1 MKAWKTHACLAAILS
16 ISFSTNAATDLKV
29 YAASSMTNAIDEIAQ
44 DFKEKYDVTV
54 TPVYGGSSSI
64 ARQIINGAPADV
76 FISAN
81 TKWMDYLVDE
91 GVIDSDNVTNLV
103 RNSLVLIAP
112 QSSSLAVFNFADAKA
127 WEAALNGSRLA
138 LGNPTSVPAGMYAKE
153 SLTTLGVW
161 KEIQTKVAPAKN
173 VRLALAILL
182 TALVTVKDKVAGL
195 DSGANDYLTKPFA
208 EAELFARIRAQL
220 RAPDSA
226 DQANADKVMTK
237 DLEIDRATREV
248 IFKGDLITLTRT
260 EFDLLLF
267 LASNLGRV
275 FTRDELLDHVW
286 GYNHFPTTRTVD
298 THVLQLRQKLPG
310 LEIETLRGVGYKM
323 KA

>member
-1 MKAWKTHACLAAILS
+1 MKQTLLLVEDDKNLADGLLVSLEQAGYNCLHAEKISEVRQYWEQADLVIL
-16 ISFSTNAATDLKV
+16 D
-29 YAASSMTNAIDEIAQ
+29 
-44 DFKEKYDVTV
+44 
-54 TPVYGGSSSI
+54 
-64 ARQIINGAPADV
+64 RQLPDGDSV
-76 FISAN
+76 EH
-81 TKWMDYLVDE
+81 LVDWK
-91 GVIDSDNVTNLV
+91 NLK
-103 RNSLVLIAP
+103 
-112 QSSSLAVFNFADAKA
+112 D
-127 WEAALNGSRLA
+127 
-138 LGNPTSVPAGMYAKE
+138 VP
-153 SLTTLGVW
+153 V
-161 KEIQTKVAPAKN
+161 
-173 VRLALAILL
+173 ILL

-208 EAELFARIRAQL
+208 EAELFARVRAQL
-220 RAPDSA
+220 RAPDGEQQ
-226 DQANADKVMTK
+226 DDTKVVTTELTIDK
-237 DLEIDRATREV
+237 ATREV
-248 IFKGDLITLTRT
+248 HYKGELITLTRT

>member
-1 MKAWKTHACLAAILS
+1 MKQTLLLVEDDKNLADGLLVSLEQAGYECLHAELISEVEGYWEQADLVILDRQLPDGDSVDSLPGWKKKKDI
-16 ISFSTNAATDLKV
+16 
-29 YAASSMTNAIDEIAQ
+29 
-44 DFKEKYDVTV
+44 
-54 TPVYGGSSSI
+54 PV
-64 ARQIINGAPADV
+64 
-76 FISAN
+76 
-81 TKWMDYLVDE
+81 
-91 GVIDSDNVTNLV
+91 
-103 RNSLVLIAP
+103 
-112 QSSSLAVFNFADAKA
+112 
-127 WEAALNGSRLA
+127 
-138 LGNPTSVPAGMYAKE
+138 
-153 SLTTLGVW
+153 
-161 KEIQTKVAPAKN
+161 
-173 VRLALAILL
+173 ILL

-220 RAPDSA
+220 RLPDAEEQDASKVIA
-226 DQANADKVMTK
+226 QNLVIDK
-237 DLEIDRATREV
+237 ATREV
-248 IFKGDLITLTRT
+248 FFNEKEVTLTRT

>member
-1 MKAWKTHACLAAILS
+1 MKPTLLLVEDDKNLADGLLVSLEQAGYDCLHAETI
-16 ISFSTNAATDLKV
+16 
-29 YAASSMTNAIDEIAQ
+29 
-44 DFKEKYDVTV
+44 
-54 TPVYGGSSSI
+54 
-64 ARQIINGAPADV
+64 ADV
-76 FISAN
+76 KQHWEKA
-81 TKWMDYLVDE
+81 DLVILDRQLPD
-91 GVIDSDNVTNLV
+91 GDSVQHLPDWKKLK
-103 RNSLVLIAP
+103 
-112 QSSSLAVFNFADAKA
+112 D
-127 WEAALNGSRLA
+127 
-138 LGNPTSVPAGMYAKE
+138 VP
-153 SLTTLGVW
+153 V
-161 KEIQTKVAPAKN
+161 
-173 VRLALAILL
+173 ILL

-195 DSGANDYLTKPFA
+195 DAGANDYLTKPFA

-220 RAPDSA
+220 RSPESDGQ
-226 DQANADKVMTK
+226 DDTKVVLPELTIDK
-237 DLEIDRATREV
+237 ATRDV
-248 IFKGDLITLTRT
+248 FYKGESVTLTRT

>member
-1 MKAWKTHACLAAILS
+1 MKQTLLLVEDDKNLADGLLVSLEQAGYECLHAELISEVEGYWEQADLVILDRQLPDGDSVDSLPGWKKKKDI
-16 ISFSTNAATDLKV
+16 
-29 YAASSMTNAIDEIAQ
+29 
-44 DFKEKYDVTV
+44 
-54 TPVYGGSSSI
+54 PV
-64 ARQIINGAPADV
+64 
-76 FISAN
+76 
-81 TKWMDYLVDE
+81 
-91 GVIDSDNVTNLV
+91 
-103 RNSLVLIAP
+103 
-112 QSSSLAVFNFADAKA
+112 
-127 WEAALNGSRLA
+127 
-138 LGNPTSVPAGMYAKE
+138 
-153 SLTTLGVW
+153 
-161 KEIQTKVAPAKN
+161 
-173 VRLALAILL
+173 ILL

-220 RAPDSA
+220 RLPDSEEQDTSKVIA
-226 DQANADKVMTK
+226 QNLVIDK
-237 DLEIDRATREV
+237 ATREV
-248 IFKGDLITLTRT
+248 FFNEQEVTLTRT

>member
-1 MKAWKTHACLAAILS
+1 MKQTLLLVEDDKNLADGLLVSLEQAGYECFHS
-16 ISFSTNAATDLKV
+16 
-29 YAASSMTNAIDEIAQ
+29 
-44 DFKEKYDVTV
+44 VTL
-54 TPVYGGSSSI
+54 
-64 ARQIINGAPADV
+64 ADV
-76 FISAN
+76 AQYWEKADLVILDRQLPDGDSVEH
-81 TKWMDYLVDE
+81 LVD
-91 GVIDSDNVTNLV
+91 
-103 RNSLVLIAP
+103 
-112 QSSSLAVFNFADAKA
+112 
-127 WEAALNGSRLA
+127 
-138 LGNPTSVPAGMYAKE
+138 
-153 SLTTLGVW
+153 W
-161 KEIQTKVAPAKN
+161 KKIKDIPV
-173 VRLALAILL
+173 ILL
-182 TALVTVKDKVAGL
+182 TALVTVKDKVMGL

-220 RAPDSA
+220 RAPEDELHDESRV
-226 DQANADKVMTK
+226 QTEHLKIDKS
-237 DLEIDRATREV
+237 TREV
-248 IFKGDLITLTRT
+248 IYKDDLITLTRT

>member
-1 MKAWKTHACLAAILS
+1 LLLVEDDKNLADGLLVSLEQAGYNCLHAEKISEVKALWEDADLVILDRQLPDGDSIEKLDDWKA
-16 ISFSTNAATDLKV
+16 LK
-29 YAASSMTNAIDEIAQ
+29 
-44 DFKEKYDVTV
+44 DV
-54 TPVYGGSSSI
+54 PV
-64 ARQIINGAPADV
+64 
-76 FISAN
+76 
-81 TKWMDYLVDE
+81 
-91 GVIDSDNVTNLV
+91 
-103 RNSLVLIAP
+103 
-112 QSSSLAVFNFADAKA
+112 
-127 WEAALNGSRLA
+127 
-138 LGNPTSVPAGMYAKE
+138 
-153 SLTTLGVW
+153 
-161 KEIQTKVAPAKN
+161 
-173 VRLALAILL
+173 ILL

-220 RAPDSA
+220 RAPEGQDDDDISKVVTK
-226 DQANADKVMTK
+226 NLVIDK
-237 DLEIDRATREV
+237 ATRDVFFNDES
-248 IFKGDLITLTRT
+248 ITLTRT

>member
-1 MKAWKTHACLAAILS
+1 MKQTLLLVEDDKNLADGLLVSLEQAGYECLHAELISEVEGYWEQADLVILDRQLPDGDSVDSLPSWKKKKDI
-16 ISFSTNAATDLKV
+16 
-29 YAASSMTNAIDEIAQ
+29 
-44 DFKEKYDVTV
+44 
-54 TPVYGGSSSI
+54 PV
-64 ARQIINGAPADV
+64 
-76 FISAN
+76 
-81 TKWMDYLVDE
+81 
-91 GVIDSDNVTNLV
+91 
-103 RNSLVLIAP
+103 
-112 QSSSLAVFNFADAKA
+112 
-127 WEAALNGSRLA
+127 
-138 LGNPTSVPAGMYAKE
+138 
-153 SLTTLGVW
+153 
-161 KEIQTKVAPAKN
+161 
-173 VRLALAILL
+173 ILL

-220 RAPDSA
+220 RLPDSEGQDA
-226 DQANADKVMTK
+226 SKVMAQN
-237 DLEIDRATREV
+237 LVIDKATREV
-248 IFKGDLITLTRT
+248 FFNELEVTLTRT

>member
-1 MKAWKTHACLAAILS
+1 MKQTLLLVEDDKNLADGLLVSLEQAGYNCLHAEKISEVRQYWEQADLVIL
-16 ISFSTNAATDLKV
+16 D
-29 YAASSMTNAIDEIAQ
+29 
-44 DFKEKYDVTV
+44 
-54 TPVYGGSSSI
+54 
-64 ARQIINGAPADV
+64 RQLPDGDSV
-76 FISAN
+76 EH
-81 TKWMDYLVDE
+81 LVDWK
-91 GVIDSDNVTNLV
+91 NLK
-103 RNSLVLIAP
+103 
-112 QSSSLAVFNFADAKA
+112 D
-127 WEAALNGSRLA
+127 
-138 LGNPTSVPAGMYAKE
+138 VP
-153 SLTTLGVW
+153 V
-161 KEIQTKVAPAKN
+161 
-173 VRLALAILL
+173 ILL

-208 EAELFARIRAQL
+208 EAELFARVRAQL
-220 RAPDSA
+220 RAPDGESQ
-226 DQANADKVMTK
+226 DDTKVVTTELTIDK
-237 DLEIDRATREV
+237 ATREV
-248 IFKGDLITLTRT
+248 HYKGELITLTRT

>member
-1 MKAWKTHACLAAILS
+1 MKQTLLLVEDDKNLADGLLVSLEQAGYECLHVERI
-16 ISFSTNAATDLKV
+16 
-29 YAASSMTNAIDEIAQ
+29 
-44 DFKEKYDVTV
+44 
-54 TPVYGGSSSI
+54 
-64 ARQIINGAPADV
+64 ADV
-76 FISAN
+76 ESQWKKA
-81 TKWMDYLVDE
+81 DLVILDRQLPD
-91 GVIDSDNVTNLV
+91 GDSVQHLPEWKNLK
-103 RNSLVLIAP
+103 
-112 QSSSLAVFNFADAKA
+112 D
-127 WEAALNGSRLA
+127 
-138 LGNPTSVPAGMYAKE
+138 VP
-153 SLTTLGVW
+153 V
-161 KEIQTKVAPAKN
+161 
-173 VRLALAILL
+173 ILL

-220 RAPDSA
+220 RAPDSGEQDGA
-226 DQANADKVMTK
+226 SSDKVITK
-237 DLEIDRATREV
+237 DLEIDRSTREV
-248 IFKGDLITLTRT
+248 LFKDELITLTRT

-267 LASNLGRV
+267 LASNLGSV

>member
-1 MKAWKTHACLAAILS
+1 MKQTLLLVEDDKNLADGLLVSLEQAGYDCLHAETIAEVKQHWDSADLVILDRQLPDGDSVQSLPEWKKI
-16 ISFSTNAATDLKV
+16 
-29 YAASSMTNAIDEIAQ
+29 
-44 DFKEKYDVTV
+44 KEV
-54 TPVYGGSSSI
+54 PV
-64 ARQIINGAPADV
+64 
-76 FISAN
+76 
-81 TKWMDYLVDE
+81 
-91 GVIDSDNVTNLV
+91 
-103 RNSLVLIAP
+103 
-112 QSSSLAVFNFADAKA
+112 
-127 WEAALNGSRLA
+127 
-138 LGNPTSVPAGMYAKE
+138 
-153 SLTTLGVW
+153 
-161 KEIQTKVAPAKN
+161 
-173 VRLALAILL
+173 ILL

-195 DSGANDYLTKPFA
+195 DAGANDYLTKPFA

-220 RAPDSA
+220 RSPEGEGQD
-226 DQANADKVMTK
+226 DVKVVTPNLVIDKS
-237 DLEIDRATREV
+237 TREV
-248 IFKGDLITLTRT
+248 FYKDESITLTRT

>member
-1 MKAWKTHACLAAILS
+1 MKQTLLLVEDDKNLADGLLVSLEQAGYECLHAELISEVEGYWEQADLVILDRQLPDGDSVDSLPGWKKKKDI
-16 ISFSTNAATDLKV
+16 
-29 YAASSMTNAIDEIAQ
+29 
-44 DFKEKYDVTV
+44 
-54 TPVYGGSSSI
+54 PV
-64 ARQIINGAPADV
+64 
-76 FISAN
+76 
-81 TKWMDYLVDE
+81 
-91 GVIDSDNVTNLV
+91 
-103 RNSLVLIAP
+103 
-112 QSSSLAVFNFADAKA
+112 
-127 WEAALNGSRLA
+127 
-138 LGNPTSVPAGMYAKE
+138 
-153 SLTTLGVW
+153 
-161 KEIQTKVAPAKN
+161 
-173 VRLALAILL
+173 ILL

-220 RAPDSA
+220 RLPDA
-226 DQANADKVMTK
+226 EDQDASKVMAQN
-237 DLEIDRATREV
+237 LVIDKATREV
-248 IFKGDLITLTRT
+248 FFNELEVTLTRT

>member
-1 MKAWKTHACLAAILS
+1 MKQTLLLVEDDKNLADGLLVSLEQAGYECLHVERI
-16 ISFSTNAATDLKV
+16 
-29 YAASSMTNAIDEIAQ
+29 
-44 DFKEKYDVTV
+44 
-54 TPVYGGSSSI
+54 
-64 ARQIINGAPADV
+64 ADV
-76 FISAN
+76 ELQWKKA
-81 TKWMDYLVDE
+81 DLVILDRQLPD
-91 GVIDSDNVTNLV
+91 GDSVQHLPEWKKIKD
-103 RNSLVLIAP
+103 
-112 QSSSLAVFNFADAKA
+112 
-127 WEAALNGSRLA
+127 
-138 LGNPTSVPAGMYAKE
+138 VP
-153 SLTTLGVW
+153 V
-161 KEIQTKVAPAKN
+161 
-173 VRLALAILL
+173 ILL

>member
-1 MKAWKTHACLAAILS
+1 MLLVEDDKNLADGLLVSLEQAGYECLHAELISEVEGYWEQADLVILDRQLPDGDSVDSLPSWKKKKDI
-16 ISFSTNAATDLKV
+16 
-29 YAASSMTNAIDEIAQ
+29 
-44 DFKEKYDVTV
+44 
-54 TPVYGGSSSI
+54 PV
-64 ARQIINGAPADV
+64 
-76 FISAN
+76 
-81 TKWMDYLVDE
+81 
-91 GVIDSDNVTNLV
+91 
-103 RNSLVLIAP
+103 
-112 QSSSLAVFNFADAKA
+112 
-127 WEAALNGSRLA
+127 
-138 LGNPTSVPAGMYAKE
+138 
-153 SLTTLGVW
+153 
-161 KEIQTKVAPAKN
+161 
-173 VRLALAILL
+173 ILL

-220 RAPDSA
+220 RLPDAEEQDASKVIA
-226 DQANADKVMTK
+226 QNLVIDK
-237 DLEIDRATREV
+237 ATREV
-248 IFKGDLITLTRT
+248 FFNEQEVTLTRT

>member
-1 MKAWKTHACLAAILS
+1 MKQTLLLVEDDKNLADGLLVSLEQAGYECLHAELISEVEGYWEQADLVILDRQLPDGDSVDSLPGWKKKKDI
-16 ISFSTNAATDLKV
+16 
-29 YAASSMTNAIDEIAQ
+29 
-44 DFKEKYDVTV
+44 
-54 TPVYGGSSSI
+54 PV
-64 ARQIINGAPADV
+64 
-76 FISAN
+76 
-81 TKWMDYLVDE
+81 
-91 GVIDSDNVTNLV
+91 
-103 RNSLVLIAP
+103 
-112 QSSSLAVFNFADAKA
+112 
-127 WEAALNGSRLA
+127 
-138 LGNPTSVPAGMYAKE
+138 
-153 SLTTLGVW
+153 
-161 KEIQTKVAPAKN
+161 
-173 VRLALAILL
+173 ILL

-220 RAPDSA
+220 RLPDAEEQDTSKVIA
-226 DQANADKVMTK
+226 QNLVIDK
-237 DLEIDRATREV
+237 ATREV
-248 IFKGDLITLTRT
+248 FFNEQEVTLTRT

-298 THVLQLRQKLPG
+298 THVLQLRQKLSG

>member
-1 MKAWKTHACLAAILS
+1 MKQTLLLVEDDKNLADGLLVSLEQAGYECLHAEAISDVEGYWEQADLVILDRQLPDGDSVDHLLGWKKI
-16 ISFSTNAATDLKV
+16 K
-29 YAASSMTNAIDEIAQ
+29 
-44 DFKEKYDVTV
+44 DV
-54 TPVYGGSSSI
+54 PV
-64 ARQIINGAPADV
+64 
-76 FISAN
+76 
-81 TKWMDYLVDE
+81 
-91 GVIDSDNVTNLV
+91 
-103 RNSLVLIAP
+103 
-112 QSSSLAVFNFADAKA
+112 
-127 WEAALNGSRLA
+127 
-138 LGNPTSVPAGMYAKE
+138 
-153 SLTTLGVW
+153 
-161 KEIQTKVAPAKN
+161 
-173 VRLALAILL
+173 ILL

-220 RAPDSA
+220 RSPDSEEQDSTKVFA
-226 DQANADKVMTK
+226 QNLVIDK
-237 DLEIDRATREV
+237 ATREV
-248 IFKGDLITLTRT
+248 FFNEQAITLTRT

-323 KA
+323 KI

>member
-1 MKAWKTHACLAAILS
+1 MKQTLLLVEDDKNLADGLLVSLEQAGYECLHAELISEVEGYWEQADLVILDRQLPDGDSVDSLPSWKKKKDI
-16 ISFSTNAATDLKV
+16 
-29 YAASSMTNAIDEIAQ
+29 
-44 DFKEKYDVTV
+44 
-54 TPVYGGSSSI
+54 PV
-64 ARQIINGAPADV
+64 
-76 FISAN
+76 
-81 TKWMDYLVDE
+81 
-91 GVIDSDNVTNLV
+91 
-103 RNSLVLIAP
+103 
-112 QSSSLAVFNFADAKA
+112 
-127 WEAALNGSRLA
+127 
-138 LGNPTSVPAGMYAKE
+138 
-153 SLTTLGVW
+153 
-161 KEIQTKVAPAKN
+161 
-173 VRLALAILL
+173 ILL

-220 RAPDSA
+220 RLPDAEEQDDSKVIA
-226 DQANADKVMTK
+226 QNLVIDK
-237 DLEIDRATREV
+237 ATREV
-248 IFKGDLITLTRT
+248 FFNEQEITLTRT

>member
-1 MKAWKTHACLAAILS
+1 MLLVEDDKNLADGLLVSLEQAGYDCLHAETI
-16 ISFSTNAATDLKV
+16 
-29 YAASSMTNAIDEIAQ
+29 
-44 DFKEKYDVTV
+44 
-54 TPVYGGSSSI
+54 
-64 ARQIINGAPADV
+64 ADV
-76 FISAN
+76 KQHWDSA
-81 TKWMDYLVDE
+81 DLVILDRQLPDGDSVQYLPE
-91 GVIDSDNVTNLV
+91 WRKI
-103 RNSLVLIAP
+103 
-112 QSSSLAVFNFADAKA
+112 
-127 WEAALNGSRLA
+127 
-138 LGNPTSVPAGMYAKE
+138 KE
-153 SLTTLGVW
+153 LPV
-161 KEIQTKVAPAKN
+161 
-173 VRLALAILL
+173 ILL

-195 DSGANDYLTKPFA
+195 DAGANDYLTKPFA

-220 RAPDSA
+220 RSPESEGQD
-226 DQANADKVMTK
+226 DTKVVTPNLVIDK
-237 DLEIDRATREV
+237 ATREV
-248 IFKGDLITLTRT
+248 FFKEDSITLTRT

>member
-1 MKAWKTHACLAAILS
+1 MLLVEDDKNLADGLLVSLEQAGYECLHAELISEVEGYWEQADLVILDRQLPDGDSVDSLPSWKKKKDI
-16 ISFSTNAATDLKV
+16 
-29 YAASSMTNAIDEIAQ
+29 
-44 DFKEKYDVTV
+44 
-54 TPVYGGSSSI
+54 PV
-64 ARQIINGAPADV
+64 
-76 FISAN
+76 
-81 TKWMDYLVDE
+81 
-91 GVIDSDNVTNLV
+91 
-103 RNSLVLIAP
+103 
-112 QSSSLAVFNFADAKA
+112 
-127 WEAALNGSRLA
+127 
-138 LGNPTSVPAGMYAKE
+138 
-153 SLTTLGVW
+153 
-161 KEIQTKVAPAKN
+161 
-173 VRLALAILL
+173 ILL

-220 RAPDSA
+220 RLPDAEEQDASKVIA
-226 DQANADKVMTK
+226 QNLVIDK
-237 DLEIDRATREV
+237 ATREV
-248 IFKGDLITLTRT
+248 FFNEQEITLTRT

>member
-1 MKAWKTHACLAAILS
+1 MKQTLLLVEDDKNLADGLLVSLEQAGYNCLHAEKISEVRQYWEQADLVILDRQLPDGDSVEHLMDWK
-16 ISFSTNAATDLKV
+16 NLK
-29 YAASSMTNAIDEIAQ
+29 
-44 DFKEKYDVTV
+44 DV
-54 TPVYGGSSSI
+54 PV
-64 ARQIINGAPADV
+64 
-76 FISAN
+76 
-81 TKWMDYLVDE
+81 
-91 GVIDSDNVTNLV
+91 
-103 RNSLVLIAP
+103 
-112 QSSSLAVFNFADAKA
+112 
-127 WEAALNGSRLA
+127 
-138 LGNPTSVPAGMYAKE
+138 
-153 SLTTLGVW
+153 
-161 KEIQTKVAPAKN
+161 
-173 VRLALAILL
+173 ILL

-208 EAELFARIRAQL
+208 EAELFARVRAQL
-220 RAPDSA
+220 RAPDGESQDDTKVVTA
-226 DQANADKVMTK
+226 ELSIDK
-237 DLEIDRATREV
+237 ATREV
-248 IFKGDLITLTRT
+248 HYKGDLITLTRT

>member
-1 MKAWKTHACLAAILS
+1 VKQTLLLDEDDKNLADGLLVSLEQAGYECLHAELISEVEGYWEQADLVILDRQLPDGDSVDSLPGWKKKKDI
-16 ISFSTNAATDLKV
+16 
-29 YAASSMTNAIDEIAQ
+29 
-44 DFKEKYDVTV
+44 
-54 TPVYGGSSSI
+54 PV
-64 ARQIINGAPADV
+64 
-76 FISAN
+76 
-81 TKWMDYLVDE
+81 
-91 GVIDSDNVTNLV
+91 
-103 RNSLVLIAP
+103 
-112 QSSSLAVFNFADAKA
+112 
-127 WEAALNGSRLA
+127 
-138 LGNPTSVPAGMYAKE
+138 
-153 SLTTLGVW
+153 
-161 KEIQTKVAPAKN
+161 
-173 VRLALAILL
+173 ILL

-220 RAPDSA
+220 RLPDA
-226 DQANADKVMTK
+226 EDQDTSKVIAQDLVIDK
-237 DLEIDRATREV
+237 ATREV
-248 IFKGDLITLTRT
+248 FFKDQEVTLTRT

>member
-1 MKAWKTHACLAAILS
+1 VKQTLLLVEDDKNLADGLLVSLEQAGYNCLHAEKISEVRQYWEQADLVILDRQLPDGDSVEHLMDWK
-16 ISFSTNAATDLKV
+16 NLK
-29 YAASSMTNAIDEIAQ
+29 
-44 DFKEKYDVTV
+44 DV
-54 TPVYGGSSSI
+54 PV
-64 ARQIINGAPADV
+64 
-76 FISAN
+76 
-81 TKWMDYLVDE
+81 
-91 GVIDSDNVTNLV
+91 
-103 RNSLVLIAP
+103 
-112 QSSSLAVFNFADAKA
+112 
-127 WEAALNGSRLA
+127 
-138 LGNPTSVPAGMYAKE
+138 
-153 SLTTLGVW
+153 
-161 KEIQTKVAPAKN
+161 
-173 VRLALAILL
+173 ILL

-208 EAELFARIRAQL
+208 EAELFARVRAQL
-220 RAPDSA
+220 RAPDGESQDDTKVVTA
-226 DQANADKVMTK
+226 ELSIDK
-237 DLEIDRATREV
+237 ATREV
-248 IFKGDLITLTRT
+248 HYKGDLITLTRT

>member
-1 MKAWKTHACLAAILS
+1 MKQTLLLVEDDKNLADGLLVSLEQAGYDCLHAETI
-16 ISFSTNAATDLKV
+16 
-29 YAASSMTNAIDEIAQ
+29 
-44 DFKEKYDVTV
+44 
-54 TPVYGGSSSI
+54 
-64 ARQIINGAPADV
+64 ADV
-76 FISAN
+76 KLHWDSA
-81 TKWMDYLVDE
+81 DLVILDRQLPD
-91 GVIDSDNVTNLV
+91 GDSVQHLPEW
-103 RNSLVLIAP
+103 RKI
-112 QSSSLAVFNFADAKA
+112 
-127 WEAALNGSRLA
+127 
-138 LGNPTSVPAGMYAKE
+138 KE
-153 SLTTLGVW
+153 LPV
-161 KEIQTKVAPAKN
+161 
-173 VRLALAILL
+173 ILL

-195 DSGANDYLTKPFA
+195 DAGANDYLTKPFA

-220 RAPDSA
+220 RSPESEGQD
-226 DQANADKVMTK
+226 DTKVVTPNLVIDK
-237 DLEIDRATREV
+237 ATREV
-248 IFKGDLITLTRT
+248 FFKEDSITLTRT